1 LKEVLQLMD
10 ALLEF

>member
-1 LKEVLQLMD
+1 LQEVLQLMD